1 MAENSLAL
9 TLTNEV
15 MEDRPIEIYTS
26 AVHALGSYLHA
37 CEAIGGMPAVDYE
50 RLAMVVQCSNHGEPV
65 YLERIS
71 QKRALEAVFERAKE
85 RAGDKRWACWVR
97 HRVHQKQNHEF
108 SRQYVN
114 RVVKEVD
121 GIIEEELDEDELL
134 IPSQVNPFTD
144 FEYTTRR
151 AWQREADAELNQQTK
166 PRKAKSKTRSR
177 KSVRGKSVA

>member
-1 MAENSLAL
+1 MNEMNISL
-9 TLTNEV
+9 TLTNAV
-15 MEDRPIEIYTS
+15 MEDRPIEIYTC

-37 CEAIGGMPAVDYE
+37 CEALQGMPAVDYE
-50 RLAMVVQCSNHGEPV
+50 RLAMVVQSSNHGDPV

-85 RAGDKRWACWVR
+85 RAGEKRWECWVR

-121 GIIEEELDEDELL
+121 GYIEEELDEDELL
-134 IPSQVNPFTD
+134 IPSQVNPYTD

-151 AWQREADAELNQQTK
+151 AWEREAELNPKTK
-166 PRKAKSKTRSR
+166 PGKAKSKKTRSR
-177 KSVRGKSVA
+177 KSARGKSAA